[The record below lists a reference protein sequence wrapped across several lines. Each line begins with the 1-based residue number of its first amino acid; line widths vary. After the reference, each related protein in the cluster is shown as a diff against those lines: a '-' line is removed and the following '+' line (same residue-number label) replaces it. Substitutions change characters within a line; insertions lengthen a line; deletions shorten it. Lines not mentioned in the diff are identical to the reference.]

1 MRYGPDDALWIVVD
15 AKPDSQIEDVLFEA
29 SLRSLELQFKGG
41 LTMDDNPTIFTD
53 HREALLEAHGRLM
66 AARAAEA
73 IARSPAKF
81 QDVTRIELIDADGK
95 VVFEAELPVVDGAQK
110 PPESGAGR
118 GA

>member
-1 MRYGPDDALWIVVD
+1 MRWGPDDKLWVVVD
-15 AKPDSQIEDVLFEA
+15 ARSESTLADVLFEA

-66 AARAAEA
+66 AMRAAQA
-73 IARSPAKF
+73 IASSPAKF

-95 VVFEAELPVVDGAQK
+95 VVFEAALPVVDGAQD